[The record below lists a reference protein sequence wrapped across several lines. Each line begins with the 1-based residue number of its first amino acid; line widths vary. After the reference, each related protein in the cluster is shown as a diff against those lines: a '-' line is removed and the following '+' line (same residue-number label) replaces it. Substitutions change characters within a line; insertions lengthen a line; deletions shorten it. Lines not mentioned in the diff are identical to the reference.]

1 MMPPMTTKASTRTK
15 SAAITSFV
23 LVSMAERMMHKA
35 APHRSLPDGGPS
47 CRLASARAGVTRR
60 CDVDQ
65 APRGPLARRTHLTGR
80 RPGARGPSI
89 PRGFDLCGVRRS
101 RQVGAIQE
109 APALEA
115 LEDGTVRRVGPT
127 VSMTV
132 IATRRGECQ
141 RDHAI
146 GPSTPAK
153 DQRRGILP
161 PVPRRVCSLPHQ
173 GGPRILGASEAGH
186 TGVAKKRR
194 SAQVPGPG
202 IEPGRGFPPS
212 GF

>member
-1 MMPPMTTKASTRTK
+1 MMPPMTRKASTRTK
-15 SAAITSFV
+15 STAITSFV
-23 LVSMAERMMHKA
+23 LVSMGRPNDAQSCA
-35 APHRSLPDGGPS
+35 APVIAGVGPS
-47 CRLASARAGVTRR
+47 SRLASARAGVTRR

-80 RPGARGPSI
+80 RPGARSPSI

-101 RQVGAIQE
+101 RQVGAIQQ

-115 LEDGTVRRVGPT
+115 LEDGTTRWVGPT

-146 GPSTPAK
+146 GPATPAK
-153 DQRRGILP
+153 DQRRGIVP
-161 PVPRRVCSLPHQ
+161 TVPRGVCSLPDQ
-173 GGPRILGASEAGH
+173 SGRRVPGAYEARHAGVSERGAPH
-186 TGVAKKRR
+186 
-194 SAQVPGPG
+194 VPGPG
-202 IEPGRGFPPS
+202 IEPGRGLPPS

>member
-23 LVSMAERMMHKA
+23 LVSMGGANDAQSRA
-35 APHRSLPDGGPS
+35 APVMPDGDPR

-101 RQVGAIQE
+101 RHVGAIQE

-127 VSMTV
+127 VTMTV

-146 GPSTPAK
+146 GPATPAK

-173 GGPRILGASEAGH
+173 
-186 TGVAKKRR
+186 
-194 SAQVPGPG
+194 
-202 IEPGRGFPPS
+202 S
-212 GF
+212 G